1 MFLSTSSLDSSGS
14 LRIKST
20 ALRNTS
26 CPIPNWPVVVPFGN
40 KAPPTPDSAIEGT
53 RVLPARRWSNLA
65 AHTSI
70 VARSLNPIRLPEK
83 LMALGADAPI
93 PMSASGCFTTLNR
106 SSKARTPFWPLNPY
120 FFLLSF
126 NGNNSS
132 GKSLAC
138 LSSSMRLMYSGSSLM
153 AFFVLPSDN
162 WLANHLDMS
171 VSLVSRLSYQS
182 CHLGI
187 KWSNSPALALRNKST
202 PFFQFSRTGVLGE
215 VAPNRSANRS
225 PIPPNDWRR
234 APRMALYQLAWRIIL
249 PAASS
254 PFWCRSKTSR
264 TSSFSL
270 VARLD
275 VCSLYSGVP
284 TSIVLPLAS
293 LS

>member
-1 MFLSTSSLDSSGS
+1 MSTNLRKRLTSSWSLIPAKLFSYSNDPPSPWAEVQFFLVHSSFSLNHIKAWRSSSDMFLSTSSLDSSGS

-26 CPIPNWPVVVPFGN
+26 CPIPNWPVVVPSGN

-93 PMSASGCFTTLNR
+93 PMSASGFFTTLNR

-162 WLANHLDMS
+162 
-171 VSLVSRLSYQS
+171 
-182 CHLGI
+182 
-187 KWSNSPALALRNKST
+187 
-202 PFFQFSRTGVLGE
+202 
-215 VAPNRSANRS
+215 
-225 PIPPNDWRR
+225 
-234 APRMALYQLAWRIIL
+234 
-249 PAASS
+249 
-254 PFWCRSKTSR
+254 
-264 TSSFSL
+264 
-270 VARLD
+270 
-275 VCSLYSGVP
+275 
-284 TSIVLPLAS
+284 
-293 LS
+293 